1 MKNHLTGKMSGR
13 VYTAPQGLVLVPPLL
28 LIFINDLPRSLHA
41 DIKLFAHDTQ
51 LFSVVDDIDESASKL
66 NNDLTR
72 IQEWAYQWE
81 MSFSSD
87 RTKPAHG
94 VIWSQKPGT
103 YPRSDAYASRGDD
116 GPFM

>member
-1 MKNHLTGKMSGR
+1 
-13 VYTAPQGLVLVPPLL
+13 
-28 LIFINDLPRSLHA
+28 
-41 DIKLFAHDTQ
+41 
-51 LFSVVDDIDESASKL
+51 
-66 NNDLTR
+66 
-72 IQEWAYQWE
+72 

-116 GPFM
+116 GPSM